1 MVPNH
6 THLKLNLRLGDVL
19 FTPIATGN
27 LLGLGY
33 LRVDGLC
40 AEFLEGVSLNRV
52 YAQDRVGL
60 DDGKAS
66 GHCVDISRQQ
76 SPLVFSHFIQIIIA
90 LCAFAP
96 QWSGTILLR

>member
-40 AEFLEGVSLNRV
+40 AEFLEGYPST
-52 YAQDRVGL
+52 
-60 DDGKAS
+60 
-66 GHCVDISRQQ
+66 
-76 SPLVFSHFIQIIIA
+76 
-90 LCAFAP
+90 AFM
-96 QWSGTILLR
+96 LRTELGWTTAKPPDTV